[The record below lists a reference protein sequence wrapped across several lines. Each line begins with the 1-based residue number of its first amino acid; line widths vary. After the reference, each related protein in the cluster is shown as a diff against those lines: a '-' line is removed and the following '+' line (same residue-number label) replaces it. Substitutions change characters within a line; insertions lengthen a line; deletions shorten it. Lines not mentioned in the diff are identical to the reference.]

1 MNKFEVRNMDLYYG
15 SFHAL
20 KNINIDIPEKEITA
34 FIGPSGCGKSTF
46 LKSLNRMNDLV
57 EGCRIS
63 GDIKLDG
70 EDIYKDKMDVNVLRK
85 RVGMVFQKPNPF
97 PMSIYDNIAYGPRT
111 HGIQEQGAAGR
122 DCGKVPARRGHLGR
136 GQGPAEQ
143 ERLGLSGGQQQRLC
157 IARALAVEPEVLLM
171 DEPTSALDPIS
182 TSKIEELAMEL
193 KEQYTIVIVTHN
205 MQQAA
210 RIATRRRFSCWASWW
225 RWARRSECSPRPRI
239 SAPRI
244 TSRAASAKEV
254 RQMGTSVRKMYDAEL
269 LQLDTMLARMGHA
282 AGGAIESAMTAL
294 RTGDTELARSVIAR
308 DSEIDSA
315 EHEIEHRCLTLF
327 LRQQPVAG
335 DLRKVSTA
343 LKMVTDIERIA
354 DQASDIAEITLHLHP
369 DGARTVGVLDDL
381 YAMGDIALHMVKD
394 AIAAY
399 VQVDLSTAAQ
409 VIARDDDCDAM
420 FSRISKEIA
429 AYIAAHPGDAETAL
443 DLFMIDKYLERL
455 GDHAVNIAEWVEFLK
470 TGVHKSRKIV

>member
-1 MNKFEVRNMDLYYG
+1 
-15 SFHAL
+15 
-20 KNINIDIPEKEITA
+20 
-34 FIGPSGCGKSTF
+34 
-46 LKSLNRMNDLV
+46 MNDLV

-70 EDIYKDKMDVNVLRK
+70 VDIYKDKMDVNVLRK

-111 HGIQEQGAAGR
+111 HGIHNKAQLDEIVERSLRGAAIWDEVKDR
-122 DCGKVPARRGHLGR
+122 LNKSALGM
-136 GQGPAEQ
+136 
-143 ERLGLSGGQQQRLC
+143 SGGQQQRLC

-182 TSKIEELAMEL
+182 TSKIEELATEL
-193 KEQYTIVIVTHN
+193 KENYTIVMVTHN

-210 RIATRRRFSCWASWW
+210 RISDKTAFFLLGELVEMRPDGACVRH
-225 RWARRSECSPRPRI
+225 ARGQAHRGLQ
-239 SAPRI
+239 
-244 TSRAASAKEV
+244 SRAASAKEV